1 MKDLLR
7 EKNKKRRKPYKVKPL
22 HPKDL
27 STAHLV
33 LIPLLLKLGSIMFC
47 ITIAFHLNKETSD

>member
-1 MKDLLR
+1 MR

-47 ITIAFHLNKETSD
+47 ITIAFHLNKGTSE